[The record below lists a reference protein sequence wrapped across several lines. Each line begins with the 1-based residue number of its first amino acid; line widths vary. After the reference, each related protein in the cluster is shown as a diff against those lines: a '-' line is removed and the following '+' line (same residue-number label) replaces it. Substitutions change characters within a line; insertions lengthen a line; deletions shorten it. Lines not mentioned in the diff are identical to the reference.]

1 MMKYLFSIALLLLPI
16 LSLADSDI
24 QSQISNEY
32 GNCYGHFQ
40 ENVASCTLSTCNYPD
55 LSDSKAWRAQVIR
68 GFKGE
73 QCYIVYYSYI
83 NDQILGSPDHCLY
96 TREQMRILSDL
107 YKSVFSDTSLIAV
120 SDSKAKI
127 NGLNLEVCKKLDET
141 Q

>member
-1 MMKYLFSIALLLLPI
+1 MIKYLSFIALSLLPI

-24 QSQISNEY
+24 QTQISNEY
-32 GNCYGHFQ
+32 GNCYRNFQ

-55 LSDSKAWRAQVIR
+55 LSDTKAWRAQVIR
-68 GFKGE
+68 GFKGD

-83 NDQILGSPDHCLY
+83 NDQILGSPDHCFY
-96 TREQMRILSDL
+96 TREQMRILSNL
-107 YKSVFSDTSLIAV
+107 YKSVFNDSSLITV

-127 NGLNLEVCKKLDET
+127 NGLNLEVCKKLDEI